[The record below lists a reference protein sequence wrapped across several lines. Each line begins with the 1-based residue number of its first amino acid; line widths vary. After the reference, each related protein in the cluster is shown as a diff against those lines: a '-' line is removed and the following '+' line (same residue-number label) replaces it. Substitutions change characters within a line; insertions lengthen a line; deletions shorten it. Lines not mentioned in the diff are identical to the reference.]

1 MKIHP
6 KIPSG
11 IFAFLYIL
19 IIVIADNRLNT
30 NFLGSVPCYIIA
42 FAMVLIIYKIFGSWY
57 DDSNEK

>member
-42 FAMVLIIYKIFGSWY
+42 FAMVLIIYKIFGS
-57 DDSNEK
+57 